1 VTRRALLGYNG
12 CVSGTNTPDCRAY
25 PEKVRRRVNQSARTI
40 CSGRDFHECVALPL
54 WASLRDTAAP
64 KMPPAVAM
72 VTTPAVAMVNTP
84 ARSSAIVLP
93 TRAAATANPA
103 VPGWIDGIARL
114 R

>member
-1 VTRRALLGYNG
+1 
-12 CVSGTNTPDCRAY
+12 
-25 PEKVRRRVNQSARTI
+25 VNQSARTI

-54 WASLRDTAAP
+54 WAALRDTAAP

-72 VTTPAVAMVNTP
+72 VTVPSRPTAAVL
-84 ARSSAIVLP
+84 SAGPNVSAS
-93 TRAAATANPA
+93 RV